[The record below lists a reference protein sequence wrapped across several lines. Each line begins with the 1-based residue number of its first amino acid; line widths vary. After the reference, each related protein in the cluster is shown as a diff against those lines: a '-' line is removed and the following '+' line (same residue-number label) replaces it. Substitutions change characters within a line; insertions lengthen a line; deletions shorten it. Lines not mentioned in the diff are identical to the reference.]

1 MILSPCK
8 KGCPNNGSDVTP
20 GKEME
25 LMVTTITR
33 KILPHTGSG
42 YVILYMTKLGRKTI
56 KMLSAPKYQFEDRV
70 GRSVTNEEF
79 LTLMDKLDLDSVR
92 RMSGHLCRSKLHEQ
106 YHKLVREWK
115 EREASTCKV
124 IGRINP

>member
-1 MILSPCK
+1 MLVKHDPLGIEMSLT
-8 KGCPNNGSDVTP
+8 VTR
-20 GKEME
+20 
-25 LMVTTITR
+25 ITR
-33 KILPHTGSG
+33 KILSNSHSG
-42 YVILYMTKLGRKTI
+42 YVILYTTKLGKKVI
-56 KMLSAPKYQFEDRV
+56 KMLSAAKYQFEERV

-79 LTLMDKLDLDSVR
+79 LAFMDKLDLNSVN
-92 RMSGHLCRSKLHEQ
+92 RMSGYLCRAKLHEQ